1 VYYETA
7 FSKIMEGS
15 QIIARVATTLTIRQ
29 GIFAAYYNEGID
41 TKDMSTFHIKQD

>member
-7 FSKIMEGS
+7 FSKIMES
-15 QIIARVATTLTIRQ
+15 QIIARVATTLTIQQ

-41 TKDMSTFHIKQD
+41 TKDMSTFHIQQD